1 MTDNHIAYD
10 KELEEIELQL
20 KELSKIYQDEYDKSG
35 KYFRPQNPR
44 FILWCFYIPVMLIV
58 ILKNQFH
65 LISINTSLILFAIV
79 YIICL
84 ILISRKVRLPIV
96 SKSRFL
102 NNNLL
107 KIKSDLF
114 IKYSL
119 EFEYITIDYDKIE
132 FHLNPKAFARFKS
145 IKKWLKILLT
155 SNLFCCIII

>member
-1 MTDNHIAYD
+1 MTDNYIAHD
-10 KELEEIELQL
+10 EELEQIENEL
-20 KELSKIYQDEYDKSG
+20 KELSKIYQDEYNKSG
-35 KYFRPQNPR
+35 KYFKPQNPR

-84 ILISRKVRLPIV
+84 ILISRKVKLPIV

-107 KIKSDLF
+107 KIKSDLL
-114 IKYSL
+114 IRYSL
-119 EFEYITIDYDKIE
+119 EFQYISIDYDKIE
-132 FHLNPKAFARFKS
+132 FHLNQTAFARFKN
-145 IKKWLKILLT
+145 IKK
-155 SNLFCCIII
+155 

>member
-1 MTDNHIAYD
+1 MTDNHIVHN

-20 KELSKIYQDEYDKSG
+20 KELSKIYQDEYNKSG
-35 KYFRPQNPR
+35 KYFKPQNPR
-44 FILWCFYIPVMLIV
+44 FILWCFYIPVMIIV

-84 ILISRKVRLPIV
+84 ILITRKVKLPIV
-96 SKSRFL
+96 SKSRYL

-107 KIKSDLF
+107 KIKSDLL
-114 IKYSL
+114 IRYSL

-132 FHLNPKAFARFKS
+132 FHLNQKAFAKFKN
-145 IKKWLKILLT
+145 IKKWLKRLLT
-155 SNLFCCIII
+155 DNLFCRII

>member
-20 KELSKIYQDEYDKSG
+20 KELSKIYQDDYDKSG
-35 KYFRPQNPR
+35 KYLRPQNQR
-44 FILWCFYIPVMLIV
+44 FILWYLYIHGMLIV
-58 ILKNQFH
+58 MLMNQFH
-65 LISINTSLILFAIV
+65 LIYINTSLILFAIV

-84 ILISRKVRLPIV
+84 ILITRKVKLPIV

-107 KIKSDLF
+107 KIKSDLL

-132 FHLNPKAFARFKS
+132 FHLNQKAFARFKN
-145 IKKWLKILLT
+145 IKKWLKRLLT
-155 SNLFCCIII
+155 SNLFCCIM

>member
-1 MTDNHIAYD
+1 MIKNWKKT
-10 KELEEIELQL
+10 ELQL
-20 KELSKIYQDEYDKSG
+20 KELSKIYQDEYEENG
-35 KYFRPQNPR
+35 KYFKPQNPR

-79 YIICL
+79 YVICL
-84 ILISRKVRLPIV
+84 ILITRKVKLPIV

-107 KIKSDLF
+107 KIKSDLL
-114 IKYSL
+114 IRYSL

-132 FHLNPKAFARFKS
+132 FHLNPKDFARFKS
-145 IKKWLKILLT
+145 IKK
-155 SNLFCCIII
+155 

>member
-1 MTDNHIAYD
+1 MNDNYIAYD
-10 KELEEIELQL
+10 KELEEIEVQL
-20 KELSKIYQDEYDKSG
+20 KELSKIYQDEYEESG
-35 KYFRPQNPR
+35 KYFKPQNPR

-84 ILISRKVRLPIV
+84 ILISRKVKLPIV

-107 KIKSDLF
+107 KIKSDLL
-114 IKYSL
+114 IRYSL
-119 EFEYITIDYDKIE
+119 EFQYIIIDYEKIE
-132 FHLNPKAFARFKS
+132 FHLNQKALAKFKN
-145 IKKWLKILLT
+145 IKK
-155 SNLFCCIII
+155 

>member
-20 KELSKIYQDEYDKSG
+20 KELSKIYQDEYDESG

-84 ILISRKVRLPIV
+84 ILISRKIRLPIV

-107 KIKSDLF
+107 KIKSDLL
-114 IKYSL
+114 IRYSL
-119 EFEYITIDYDKIE
+119 EFQYITIDYEKIE
-132 FHLNPKAFARFKS
+132 FHLNPKAFSKFKK
-145 IKKWLKILLT
+145 IKK
-155 SNLFCCIII
+155 

>member
-84 ILISRKVRLPIV
+84 ILISRKVKLPIV

-102 NNNLL
+102 NDNLL
-107 KIKSDLF
+107 KIKSDLL

-119 EFEYITIDYDKIE
+119 EFQYISIDYDKIE
-132 FHLNPKAFARFKS
+132 FHLSPKAFARFKS
-145 IKKWLKILLT
+145 IKK
-155 SNLFCCIII
+155 

>member
-1 MTDNHIAYD
+1 MTDNHIVHN

-20 KELSKIYQDEYDKSG
+20 KELSKIYQDEYNKSG
-35 KYFRPQNPR
+35 KYFKPQNPR

-84 ILISRKVRLPIV
+84 ILITRKVKLPIV

-102 NNNLL
+102 NDNLL
-107 KIKSDLF
+107 KIKSDLL

-119 EFEYITIDYDKIE
+119 EFQYISIDYDKIE

-145 IKKWLKILLT
+145 IKKWLKELLT
-155 SNLFCCIII
+155 SNSFCRII

>member
-1 MTDNHIAYD
+1 MHSRKVNIIKVPY
-10 KELEEIELQL
+10 IQ
-20 KELSKIYQDEYDKSG
+20 
-35 KYFRPQNPR
+35 KYKLVYLIIFQHT
-44 FILWCFYIPVMLIV
+44 FHTCFYIPVMLIV

-79 YIICL
+79 YVICL
-84 ILISRKVRLPIV
+84 ILITRKVKLPIV

-107 KIKSDLF
+107 KIKSDLL

-132 FHLNPKAFARFKS
+132 FHLNPKAFARFKN
-145 IKKWLKILLT
+145 IKK
-155 SNLFCCIII
+155 

>member
-10 KELEEIELQL
+10 KELEEIEVQL
-20 KELSKIYQDEYDKSG
+20 KELSKIYQDEYNKSG
-35 KYFRPQNPR
+35 KYFKPQNPR

-84 ILISRKVRLPIV
+84 ILISRKVKLPIV

-102 NNNLL
+102 NDNLL
-107 KIKSDLF
+107 KIKSDLL

-119 EFEYITIDYDKIE
+119 EFQYISIDYDKIE

-145 IKKWLKILLT
+145 IKKWLKRLLT
-155 SNLFCCIII
+155 SNFFCCII

>member
-20 KELSKIYQDEYDKSG
+20 KELSKIYQDEYNKSG
-35 KYFRPQNPR
+35 KYFKPQNPR

-84 ILISRKVRLPIV
+84 ILITRKVKLPIV
-96 SKSRFL
+96 SKSHFL

-107 KIKSDLF
+107 KIKSDLL
-114 IKYSL
+114 IRYSL

-132 FHLNPKAFARFKS
+132 FHLNPKAFAKFKN
-145 IKKWLKILLT
+145 IKKWLKELLT
-155 SNLFCCIII
+155 SSSFCCII

>member
-20 KELSKIYQDEYDKSG
+20 KELSKIYQDEYNKSG
-35 KYFRPQNPR
+35 KYFKPQNPR

-84 ILISRKVRLPIV
+84 ILISRKVKLPIV
-96 SKSRFL
+96 SKSRFS
-102 NNNLL
+102 NDNLL
-107 KIKSDLF
+107 KIKSDLL

-119 EFEYITIDYDKIE
+119 EFQYISIDYDKIE
-132 FHLNPKAFARFKS
+132 FHLNPKTFARFKN
-145 IKKWLKILLT
+145 IK
-155 SNLFCCIII
+155 ND